1 MSKKNYYDILGI
13 PKTATKDEIKKAY
26 RSLAMKYHPDKN
38 PDNKESEE
46 KFKEA
51 AQAYEVLAD
60 DQKRQ
65 QYDQFGHDN
74 YQNMGSGGGGHH
86 DMNMDDIFSNFGDIF
101 GQTFGDMFGGG
112 GGKQSRRKSSEPEP
126 MGGHDL
132 HKEVTITLKSAFLGT
147 KEEVSYYHFF
157 SCETCLSKGTE
168 PGTKVKNCQQC
179 GGSGHIRVHP
189 GLPFGH
195 ACSACSGKGF
205 TIPSPCKNCKGQSRV
220 QKYDKFTVTIPAGIY
235 TDAELR
241 IPGKGDAG
249 IFGGPSGSLFLK
261 IRVLA
266 DKQFQRSG
274 DDLICNVMLTYPQLV
289 LGCQVEIES
298 IDGTKETIKI
308 PKGCQVGEKIVI
320 AGKGFVKLRNKTRG
334 SWIIVT
340 QCHIPKKIS
349 SEAKDFL
356 TNYSDLI
363 GNESKA
369 GEGSIMGFFKKFLG

>member
-1 MSKKNYYDILGI
+1 MSNKNYYDILGI
-13 PKTATKDEIKKAY
+13 SKDASKDDIKKAY
-26 RSLAMKYHPDKN
+26 RGLAMKYHPDKN
-38 PDNKESEE
+38 PGNKESEE

-51 AQAYEVLAD
+51 AQAYEVLSD

-65 QYDQFGHDN
+65 KYDQFGHDT
-74 YQNMGSGGGGHH
+74 YQNMGSGGPH

-101 GQTFGDMFGGG
+101 GQAFGDMFGGG
-112 GGKQSRRKSSEPEP
+112 GGGRQSRRKSAEPEP
-126 MGGHDL
+126 LGGHDL
-132 HKEVTITLKSAFLGT
+132 HKEVTVTLKDAFLGT
-147 KEEVSYYHFF
+147 KEEISYYHFF
-157 SCETCLSKGTE
+157 ACETCLSKGTE
-168 PGTKVKNCQQC
+168 LGTKIKNCQQC
-179 GGSGHIRVHP
+179 GGNGHIRVHP

-195 ACSACSGKGF
+195 TCSACAGKGF

-249 IFGGPSGSLFLK
+249 VFGGPSGNLYLK

-274 DDLICNVMLTYPQLV
+274 DDLVCSVMLTYPQLV

-298 IDGTKETIKI
+298 VDGTKETIKI
-308 PKGCQVGEKIVI
+308 PKGCQVGEKII
-320 AGKGFVKLRNKTRG
+320 IPGKGFVKLRNKTRG
-334 SWIIVT
+334 SWIIVA

-349 SEAKDFL
+349 SEAKDLL
-356 TNYSDLI
+356 TSYADLI
-363 GNESKA
+363 GNETK
-369 GEGSIMGFFKKFLG
+369 GGDGSIMGFFKKFLG